1 MQAGSEWGDTYEAV
15 KEGVV
20 RINAG
25 QGTGSGF
32 IISKEGEILTNEHV
46 VSGYTQVEVI
56 FYDDAKYKCVAEVLN
71 TSTDFDVALLHLSD
85 CELALTVLPMAY
97 GVPIKIGNEVMAVG
111 NPFRL
116 GRAAT
121 VGVVSNPR
129 VKAGKQMYIQHDA
142 AINPGN
148 SGGPLF
154 NKDGQV
160 IGMNAAGIRDADGVG
175 LAIPIRH
182 AMNLVDT
189 WRN

>member
-1 MQAGSEWGDTYEAV
+1 
-15 KEGVV
+15 
-20 RINAG
+20 
-25 QGTGSGF
+25 
-32 IISKEGEILTNEHV
+32 
-46 VSGYTQVEVI
+46 
-56 FYDDAKYKCVAEVLN
+56 
-71 TSTDFDVALLHLSD
+71 
-85 CELALTVLPMAY
+85 
-97 GVPIKIGNEVMAVG
+97 
-111 NPFRL
+111 
-116 GRAAT
+116 
-121 VGVVSNPR
+121 